1 MFSSRNH
8 GFDAV
13 VTCSCSKGGYN
24 KAPKSWKSKDMNMS
38 NMPIARR
45 LELFSNKDEV
55 DDADSRSSQ

>member
-1 MFSSRNH
+1 VAIIKH
-8 GFDAV
+8 L
-13 VTCSCSKGGYN
+13 
-24 KAPKSWKSKDMNMS
+24 KAEKAEIMNMS